1 MGDLIPYRELPPGS
15 GMGEGGLNGGFE
27 SHPRVSTEA
36 VGIREYFGIVRRHI
50 WVVLGILA
58 LSALYTSNKVLKAPP
73 RYQSRATVRLVDTRS
88 AMTGQ
93 MDPSTGYNAQF
104 SRFTDALESQIQ
116 VIQSRAVGA
125 AAVDLKGLRLIP
137 VTGQP
142 YVDEISL
149 IKVADSAIADSV
161 SLTFGPTQFTL
172 ASARGRA
179 SAPYGQPAELEGVSI
194 AVARRPSIPA
204 TAFRVVSREAAID
217 HALGGLVAS
226 VRDKTDIIDLSYT
239 GSEPHEVKRV
249 VNAIAEGFQIQ
260 NASSAQ
266 QQSRRRRI
274 FLEGQLRATDSSLTR
289 ATGAYSAFRSGRQ
302 VFSSAGKAGAQEQ
315 GLVNIDMRRAEL
327 DAERSTYESLLA
339 QAERAGGSSSSLRA
353 LISSPGIAAN
363 PVVTQLATQLAQLE
377 RSRDTLISSGAA
389 ASNPDVISLNA
400 MIPQTSAQIL
410 DAVRSQVQSIKARI
424 AALDR
429 LRASGASQI
438 AAAPAGESEEA
449 QLSQNV
455 QTVQQMAAQLQQ
467 ELQKAKMA
475 EAVEA
480 GSVEIVDLASAPGY
494 QLPNGNSR
502 KLALGL
508 LVGLMFGVGAAI
520 VLENLNDSI
529 RRRSDIERV
538 LKVPGLA
545 VIPRI
550 HGGNAPVPNRMKR
563 ALAARTGGGHNTR
576 PSRANGELVTINDMQ
591 SSGAEAFRTLRT
603 NIMYSQA
610 VKELRALVVTS
621 AAPGEGKSTTAANA
635 AVTLAQQGLRVLLVD
650 ADLRRARLHRMFAIA
665 REPGLTELILG
676 QADLDEVARPTEVT
690 GLYVL
695 PSGKLPPN
703 PSEIIGGD
711 SMRRTLQM
719 LSEGYDILVIDT
731 PPLLAASDA
740 AVLSTLV
747 DGVLM
752 VLRAGS
758 TDVAA
763 AQQSM
768 EQLKAVGARVVG
780 AVLNDPDTKVPEY
793 GAYYRYEYDYAAR
806 D

>member
-1 MGDLIPYRELPPGS
+1 MND
-15 GMGEGGLNGGFE
+15 GGLRGGFDA
-27 SHPRVSTEA
+27 HPRPATEF
-36 VGIREYFGIVRRHI
+36 VGIREYIGIVRRHLWI
-50 WVVLGILA
+50 VIAIVLASGA
-58 LSALYTSNKVLKAPP
+58 YTANKVMKAPAVF
-73 RYQSRATVRLVDTRS
+73 QSRATVRLVDTRT

-93 MDPSTGYNAQF
+93 MDPSAYNAQF

-125 AAVDLKGLRLIP
+125 AAVDAKGLRLIP
-137 VTGQP
+137 ATGQP
-142 YVDEISL
+142 FVDEMTM
-149 IKVADSAIADSV
+149 IKVADDATADSIGIV
-161 SLTFGPTQFTL
+161 FSPTQFTL
-172 ASARGRA
+172 SSALGQA
-179 SAPYGQPAELEGVSI
+179 SAPYGQSAELQGVTIGVSKRPAI
-194 AVARRPSIPA
+194 ASS
-204 TAFRVVSREAAID
+204 AFRVISHEAAID
-217 HALGGLVAS
+217 HALGGFSAS

-239 GSEPHEVKRV
+239 GAEPHEVKRV
-249 VNAIAEGFQIQ
+249 VNAMAEGFQLQ
-260 NASSAQ
+260 NASNAQ

-274 FLEGQLRATDSSLTR
+274 FLEGQLRATDSSLAR
-289 ATGAYSAFRSGRQ
+289 ATSAYSSFRSGRQ

-315 GLVNIDMRRAEL
+315 GLVSIDMRRAEL
-327 DAERSTYESLLA
+327 DAERSTYESLIS
-339 QAERAGGSSSSLRA
+339 QAERSGGSSSSLRA
-353 LISSPGIAAN
+353 LISSPGVASN
-363 PVVTQLATQLAQLE
+363 PVVQQLATQLASLE
-377 RSRDTLISSGAA
+377 RTRDTLMSGGAA
-389 ASNPDVISLNA
+389 PTNPDLVSINA
-400 MIPQTSAQIL
+400 MIPQTSAQII

-424 AALDR
+424 ASLDR
-429 LRASGASQI
+429 LRATGASQI
-438 AAAPAGESEEA
+438 AAAPAGESEEE

-480 GSVEIVDLASAPGY
+480 GQVEIVDLATSPGG
-494 QLPNGNSR
+494 QIPNGNSR

-508 LVGLMFGVGAAI
+508 LVGLMLGVGAAI
-520 VLENLNDSI
+520 VLDNLNDSI
-529 RRRSDIERV
+529 RKRSDVERV

-545 VIPRI
+545 VIPKI
-550 HGGNAPVPNRMKR
+550 AGTSLQSPSRMAR
-563 ALAARTGGGHNTR
+563 ALT
-576 PSRANGELVTINDMQ
+576 SRAGSSRKPLARSNGELVTVHDKQ

-610 VKELRALVVTS
+610 VRELHTLVVTS
-621 AAPGEGKSTTAANA
+621 AAPGEGKSTTAANS

-650 ADLRRARLHRMFAIA
+650 ADLRRARLHRMFGVV
-665 REPGLTELILG
+665 REPGLTEYLLG
-676 QADLDEVARPTEVT
+676 QADIDDVARATEVT

-703 PSEIIGGD
+703 PSELIGGEA
-711 SMRRTLQM
+711 MRRGLQA
-719 LSEGYDILVIDT
+719 LSEGYDIVVIDT

-747 DGVLM
+747 DGVII

-758 TDVAA
+758 TNVSA

-768 EQLKAVGARVVG
+768 EQLKAVGARVIG

-793 GAYYRYEYDYAAR
+793 GAYYRYEYDYAATA